1 MFYGLMKKSTIGDS
15 LHKYVAL
22 APCSISDTGND
33 QPENTIYKLIDMG
46 IYALYNTPTWDDDLN
61 KICT

>member
-1 MFYGLMKKSTIGDS
+1 MFYGLIKKSDISDS

-22 APCSISDTGND
+22 APCSIANTGND
-33 QPENTIYKLIDMG
+33 DPKDTVYKLIDMG
-46 IYALYNTPTWDDDLN
+46 IYALYNTPTWEDDVN

>member
-22 APCSISDTGND
+22 APCSIANTGND
-33 QPENTIYKLIDMG
+33 RPEDTLYKLMDMG
-46 IYALYNTPTWDDDLN
+46 IYALYNTPTWDDDL
-61 KICT
+61 